1 MIDDFFKQIL
11 LSWTLKTA
19 WRRTLDV
26 SLGLANSPCRKAR
39 VTPHPATNPF
49 VPGIAKSPS
58 CFSGKHTVR
67 TNAVSLTCVRSLTR
81 AKSASTE
88 EKCLYCWWINI
99 FSGITS
105 CCEISFLLLLW
116 SPTLTRYLENE
127 LKYSK
132 SEFAELECKTL
143 FKSRHT
149 SKFNQRLEI
158 RRFFTNFIDWVLAD
172 EITRSQRPQN
182 KRFPQQ
188 VYWVRFDNKY
198 TEQQWRHNW
207 INILP
212 WKRGLGNVLALRIE
226 LMTDRFM
233 QRAFR

>member
-1 MIDDFFKQIL
+1 M
-11 LSWTLKTA
+11 
-19 WRRTLDV
+19 

-49 VPGIAKSPS
+49 VPGIARSPS

-67 TNAVSLTCVRSLTR
+67 TNAVILTFVRSLTR
-81 AKSASTE
+81 AISAFTE
-88 EKCLYCWWINI
+88 EKCLYCWWIKI

-132 SEFAELECKTL
+132 NQFAEVECKTL
-143 FKSRHT
+143 FRSRHT

-158 RRFFTNFIDWVLAD
+158 TRFFYKFYRLSTCWWNYAFSTTTEREVCATSLL
-172 EITRSQRPQN
+172 SQIR
-182 KRFPQQ
+182 QQ
-188 VYWVRFDNKY
+188 VHWV
-198 TEQQWRHNW
+198 T
-207 INILP
+207 
-212 WKRGLGNVLALRIE
+212 
-226 LMTDRFM
+226 MTS
-233 QRAFR
+233 

>member
-1 MIDDFFKQIL
+1 M
-11 LSWTLKTA
+11 
-19 WRRTLDV
+19 

-49 VPGIAKSPS
+49 VPGIARSPS

-67 TNAVSLTCVRSLTR
+67 TNAVILTFVRSLTR
-81 AKSASTE
+81 AISAFTE
-88 EKCLYCWWINI
+88 EKCLYCWWIKI

-127 LKYSK
+127 LKDSK
-132 SEFAELECKTL
+132 SQFAEVERKTL
-143 FKSRHT
+143 FKSRYT

-158 RRFFTNFIDWVLAD
+158 KRFFTNFINWVLAD
-172 EITRSQRPQN
+172 EITLSQRPQN
-182 KRFPQQ
+182 KRFVQQ

-198 TEQQWRHNW
+198 TE
-207 INILP
+207 
-212 WKRGLGNVLALRIE
+212 
-226 LMTDRFM
+226 
-233 QRAFR
+233 

>member
-1 MIDDFFKQIL
+1 M
-11 LSWTLKTA
+11 
-19 WRRTLDV
+19 
-26 SLGLANSPCRKAR
+26 SLGLANSPCCKAR

-81 AKSASTE
+81 AISASTE

-127 LKYSK
+127 LKDSK
-132 SEFAELECKTL
+132 SQFAEVERKTL
-143 FKSRHT
+143 FKSRYT

-158 RRFFTNFIDWVLAD
+158 RRFFTNLIDWVLAD
-172 EITRSQRPQN
+172 EITLSQRPQN
-182 KRFPQQ
+182 KRF
-188 VYWVRFDNKY
+188 VSDSTTSTLSNNDVT
-198 TEQQWRHNW
+198 TESTDSLGREGWGTCLPFELSLWLTDSCNEPSDKLPWRHIW
-207 INILP
+207 LRVIN
-212 WKRGLGNVLALRIE
+212 KNH
-226 LMTDRFM
+226 LM
-233 QRAFR
+233 